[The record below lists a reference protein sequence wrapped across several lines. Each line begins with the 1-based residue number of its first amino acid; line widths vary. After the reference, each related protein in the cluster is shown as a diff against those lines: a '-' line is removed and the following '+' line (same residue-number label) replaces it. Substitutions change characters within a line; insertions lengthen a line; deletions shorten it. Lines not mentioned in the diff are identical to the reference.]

1 MQPISRWLQR
11 VRRFASRI
19 LASRH
24 SVSSPNH
31 SRINRIL
38 HREKV
43 DDKTLVFS
51 VGAIDELLTESLK
64 AIPFDS
70 PQCWG
75 DWIRNGIKTGALSS
89 VVLSLDDKAIGSLT
103 YAISGEP
110 PRKELLI
117 SHAYINDTTFGYLPL
132 LTTFAQRVGREA
144 GCNSIRFHTVR
155 KGLIIG
161 ALKQGFHVSEIVLRK
176 KL

>member
-1 MQPISRWLQR
+1 
-11 VRRFASRI
+11 
-19 LASRH
+19 
-24 SVSSPNH
+24 VSSPNQQ
-31 SRINRIL
+31 RINRIL

-43 DDKTLVFS
+43 DDKTLVFA
-51 VGAIDELLTESLK
+51 VGAIDELISDALK

-75 DWIRNGIKTGALSS
+75 DWIREGIKNGFLSS
-89 VVLSLDDKAIGSLT
+89 VVLYLDEKPIGSIT

-132 LTTFAQRVGREA
+132 LSTFASRVAKEA

-161 ALKQGFHVSEIVLRK
+161 ALRQGFHVSEIVLRK
-176 KL
+176 PL